1 MRKYQPIWEL
11 IKKDMEATIVAPL
24 NKHNMII
31 QQVKKEKC
39 FDWTYKLLCSEKN
52 VKYKLQIITDNKRKT
67 ITFKLIDATS
77 LWRKL

>member
-11 IKKDMEATIVAPL
+11 IKDDMEATIVAPL
-24 NKHNMII
+24 ESHNII
-31 QQVKKEKC
+31 IKQVIKEK
-39 FDWTYKLLCSEKN
+39 YKDCAFRLLCDERN
-52 VKYKLQIITDNKRKT
+52 VKYKLQINADNKKGT